1 MITDLVSPQT
11 EHAQCMHADAIV
23 HAVGTPNCACEG
35 AHLDTT
41 SRLRIKQARHRDSN
55 RVMSSD
61 EAHPSAVADSLLHL
75 MLAYINRGDADLRL

>member
-11 EHAQCMHADAIV
+11 EHAQRAHAGAAV
-23 HAVGTPNCACEG
+23 HAVGTPNSACEG

-55 RVMSSD
+55 RVMTLMRRTLQ
-61 EAHPSAVADSLLHL
+61 VLLILCFHL
-75 MLAYINRGDADLRL
+75 MLAYINGGDADLRL